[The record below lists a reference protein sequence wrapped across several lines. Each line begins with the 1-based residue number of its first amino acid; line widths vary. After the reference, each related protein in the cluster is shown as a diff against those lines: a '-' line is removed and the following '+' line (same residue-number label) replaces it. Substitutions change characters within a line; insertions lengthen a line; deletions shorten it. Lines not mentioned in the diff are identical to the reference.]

1 MKSKLIVVSMALL
14 SAMVARAPVLA
25 EDYPSRS
32 VQVIVPQS
40 PGGLGDI
47 AVRVL
52 APELSD
58 SLGVPVVIENKPGAG
73 GTVGMAEAR
82 RAAADGSTLA
92 LAAAGSFS
100 INPHLQKNL
109 PYDPLKSFEP
119 VCRIGGAPSVLVVN
133 PSLDV
138 KSLPEL
144 LAKAKTDPV
153 SFASGGNGTPS
164 HLAQELLKARV
175 NVQFLH
181 VPYRGTSQA
190 VTDTMG
196 GHSQALFETP
206 GPLLG
211 AIRAGQ
217 LIALGVTSPNRLPA
231 LPDVPTFQELGLPDL
246 DLLGWN
252 GLVAPA
258 GTPEPIIA
266 RLSKACEHAVS
277 APEFLT
283 FAKDNGYVISYAPAA
298 EFHDHIISQLKKW
311 GELVRLSGVKP
322 Q

>member
-1 MKSKLIVVSMALL
+1 MRSKLVVVSMALL
-14 SAMVARAPVLA
+14 SAMVARAPVWA

-52 APELSD
+52 APELSA

-109 PYDPLKSFEP
+109 PYDPLTNFEP

-133 PSLDV
+133 PSLNV

-175 NVQFLH
+175 KVQFLH

-196 GHSQALFETP
+196 GHSQALFETA

-217 LIALGVTSPNRLPA
+217 LIALGVTSPDRLPA
-231 LPDVPTFQELGLPDL
+231 LPDVPTFKELGIPDL

-252 GLVAPA
+252 GLVVPA
-258 GTPEPIIA
+258 GTPETIIA
-266 RLSKACEHAVS
+266 RLSKACELAVS

-283 FAKDNGYVISYAPAA
+283 FAKANGYVISYAPAA
-298 EFHDHIISQLKKW
+298 EFRNHIISQLKKW